1 MEETVSEVEDRRKE
15 IMVLSDIALIV
26 DCPHST
32 APDEGEGYPLIRTP
46 NIGKGRLLLDGVH
59 RVSKE
64 VYDLRNK
71 RIIPQENDI
80 LFAREAPAGNA
91 AIISGGQQV
100 CMGQRTVLIR
110 PDLKKVNPH
119 YLVYYILA
127 PKQQSR
133 LLGYSHGATVGHVNI
148 PDIKNLEINIPELT
162 AQNKIANILMTLD
175 ECVENNNKRIKI
187 LEQMAENLYKEWFV
201 RFRFPEHE
209 DVEFEGGI
217 PKGWKICFL
226 QDVFSFQE
234 GPGIRNWQYVDSDGI
249 NFINIRCISNGDIK
263 LDAASMISKD
273 EAYGKYSHFMLKEN
287 DIVMSCSGTLGRSA
301 IVRRNHLPLCLNTS
315 VIRFWPKLQQEDF
328 SFLYGYLTSS
338 EFINRQREMASGSA
352 QVNFG
357 PVHLKKIRLLLP
369 DEAVRRTFNDV
380 LMPILDEEKTLRDKN
395 LNLEKQRDLLLPRL
409 MSGKLQVK

>member
-1 MEETVSEVEDRRKE
+1 
-15 IMVLSDIALIV
+15 MVLSDIALIV

-71 RIIPQENDI
+71 RIIPQEKDI

-148 PDIKNLEINIPELT
+148 PDIKNLEINMPELT

-201 RFRFPEHE
+201 RFRFPGHE

-217 PKGWKICFL
+217 PKGWKIKNLF
-226 QDVFSFQE
+226 DVANVKYGYAFASDEFCDDKTLY
-234 GPGIRNWQYVDSDGI
+234 PVVRIRDIQNNKTNTYTAEE
-249 NFINIRCISNGDIK
+249 CDIK
-263 LDAASMISKD
+263 YKI
-273 EAYGKYSHFMLKEN
+273 KEN
-287 DIVMSCSGTLGRSA
+287 DILIGMDGIFHMCLWCGGEAYLNQRVVEIESKNANDMCNYLLYFSIFPQVKFWEQTISGTTVAHLGD
-301 IVRRNHLPLCLNTS
+301 
-315 VIRFWPKLQQEDF
+315 K
-328 SFLYGYLTSS
+328 
-338 EFINRQREMASGSA
+338 
-352 QVNFG
+352 
-357 PVHLKKIRLLLP
+357 HLKKMKVIIP
-369 DEAVRRTFNDV
+369 DSRTLGKANGIVTDIMDKLCSLRKSND
-380 LMPILDEEKTLRDKN
+380 N
-395 LNLEKQRDLLLPRL
+395 LIKQRDLLLPRL
-409 MSGKLQVK
+409 MSGKLEVK